1 MSGWR
6 DEDGTYANGVD
17 IDRLLEQILSD
28 PRLRS
33 SKAFSTTKT
42 YADEPIIRRGSQ
54 MDNYLPKEIGQ
65 MRELQRTPRGR
76 TWSETRLFYE
86 QARLMEGFEDNCPYH
101 GQFQSYYPTYR
112 TMTDRQL
119 RGYFTWRARVRS
131 GQAEQTAASF
141 AYVYLYELL
150 MGIGVEPGRKAFDAI
165 EAFWKTYR
173 QFDPGMDRYVP
184 EWLVDYVVEHDL
196 PAELAAPYAHLE
208 HDAAI
213 AVLERAEKDALASA
227 PPKGH
232 RRQPT
237 DFAAVAGRADEFAQA
252 ICRLSSYRL
261 DESRLYKE
269 RPEDVSRVLLAV
281 YSRLA
286 LHYRTR
292 TQGLTETLFGLRFA
306 VRHVMYASAVRYESG
321 FHEDCVYELSPTR
334 RYVCKNGLWSCDSY
348 HDGGAR
354 STKLGQIVRAVD
366 RQLRQALGYAHPLK
380 DHAEA
385 KYLVKIIDDEIAAY
399 LDWKQAT
406 TPRHVE
412 IDLSKL
418 AGIRS
423 AAAITREALLVDEE
437 REDEERGGEQPEGVK
452 TLSPS
457 SNSFAAEG
465 AAAELRAEKQRE
477 PVATPCT
484 QNALGAAGD
493 GDDALE
499 LSSEER
505 ALLQALLDGGE
516 YAGAGNVDL
525 LVDAINEALF
535 DLLGDTAVEFGAD
548 GSPQLVEDYVEDVR
562 AAL

>member
-6 DEDGTYANGVD
+6 DEGDIYANGVD

-54 MDNYLPKEIGQ
+54 MDSYLPKEIGQ

-86 QARLMEGFEDNCPYH
+86 QARLMEDFEDNCPYH

-119 RGYFTWRARVRS
+119 RGYFTWRARVRA
-131 GQAEQTAASF
+131 GQVEQTAASF

-213 AVLERAEKDALASA
+213 AVLERAEKDALAAA

-237 DFAAVAGRADEFAQA
+237 DFAAMGGAAGEFAQA
-252 ICRLSSYRL
+252 VCQLSSYRL

-269 RPEDVSRVLLAV
+269 RPEDVSCVLLAV

-286 LHYRTR
+286 LHYRGSR

-306 VRHVMYASAVRYESG
+306 VRHVMYASAVRYEPG

-334 RYVCKNGLWSCDSY
+334 RYVCKNGLWSRDSY

-354 STKLGQIVRAVD
+354 SAKLGQIARAVD

-399 LDWKQAT
+399 LGWKQAAA
-406 TPRHVE
+406 PRRVE

-423 AAAITREALLVDEE
+423 AAAVTREALLVDEE
-437 REDEERGGEQPEGVK
+437 REGSAVEGAPVA
-452 TLSPS
+452 SSS
-457 SNSFAAEG
+457 SNSFAAKS
-465 AAAELRAEKQRE
+465 AAAELWAEKQRE
-477 PVATPCT
+477 PVAAPCA
-484 QNALGAAGD
+484 QDAFGAAGD
-493 GDDALE
+493 GSDALG
-499 LSSEER
+499 LSEDET
-505 ALLQALLDGGE
+505 ALLRALLDGRK
-516 YAGAGNVDL
+516 YAGPGNVGL
-525 LVDAINEALF
+525 MVDAINEALF
-535 DLLGDTAVEFGAD
+535 DLLGDTAIEFGAD
-548 GSPQLVEDYVEDVR
+548 GEPRLVEDYAEDVR

>member
-6 DEDGTYANGVD
+6 DEGDIYANGVD

-54 MDNYLPKEIGQ
+54 MDGYLPPEIGR

-86 QARLMEGFEDNCPYH
+86 QARLMENFVDSCPYH
-101 GQFQSYYPTYR
+101 GQYQSFYPTYH

-119 RGYFTWRARVRS
+119 RGYFTWRAHVRA
-131 GQAEQTAASF
+131 GQVEQTATSF
-141 AYVYLYELL
+141 AYVYLHELL
-150 MGIGVEPGRKAFDAI
+150 MGIGVEPGQRAFDAI
-165 EAFWKTYR
+165 VAFWKTYR
-173 QFDPGMDRYVP
+173 QFDPGLDRYVP
-184 EWLVDYVVEHDL
+184 NWLVDYVVEHDL
-196 PAELAAPYAHLE
+196 PRELAAPYAHLE

-213 AVLERAEKDALASA
+213 AVLERAEKSALASA

-237 DFAAVAGRADEFAQA
+237 DFAAIGGAATEFAQA
-252 ICRLSSYRL
+252 VCRLSSYRL
-261 DESRLYKE
+261 EESRLYKE
-269 RPEDVSRVLLAV
+269 RPEDVSCVLLAV

-286 LHYRTR
+286 LHYRGSR

-306 VRHVMYASAVRYESG
+306 VRHVMYASAVRYEPG

-354 STKLGQIVRAVD
+354 SAKLGQIVRAVD

-399 LDWKQAT
+399 LGWKQAS
-406 TPRHVE
+406 TPRRVE

-423 AAAITREALLVDEE
+423 AAAVTREALLVDEE
-437 REDEERGGEQPEGVK
+437 RED
-452 TLSPS
+452 S
-457 SNSFAAEG
+457 AAEG
-465 AAAELRAEKQRE
+465 A
-477 PVATPCT
+477 PVAAPCAQDAFGAT
-484 QNALGAAGD
+484 GDGSDALG
-493 GDDALE
+493 
-499 LSSEER
+499 LSEDET
-505 ALLQALLDGGE
+505 ALLQALLDGRG
-516 YAGAGNVDL
+516 YDGPGNVDL
-525 LVDAINEALF
+525 MVDAINEALF

-548 GSPQLVEDYVEDVR
+548 GEPQLVEDYVEDVR

>member
-1 MSGWR
+1 MSGRR
-6 DEDGTYANGVD
+6 DEGDIYANGVD

-54 MDNYLPKEIGQ
+54 MDSYLPQKIGQ

-86 QARLMEGFEDNCPYH
+86 QARLMEDFEDSCPYH

-119 RGYFTWRARVRS
+119 RGYFTWRARVRA

-184 EWLVDYVVEHDL
+184 GWLVDYVVEHDL
-196 PAELAAPYAHLE
+196 PAELAVPYAHLE

-213 AVLERAEKDALASA
+213 AVLERAEKSALATA
-227 PPKGH
+227 PPKGR

-237 DFAAVAGRADEFAQA
+237 DFAVMGGAAGEFAQA
-252 ICRLSSYRL
+252 VCRLSSYRL

-269 RPEDVSRVLLAV
+269 RPEDVSCVLLAV

-286 LHYRTR
+286 LHYRGSR

-306 VRHVMYASAVRYESG
+306 VRHVMYASAVRYEPG

-354 STKLGQIVRAVD
+354 SAKLGQIVRAVD

-399 LDWKQAT
+399 LGWKQAT
-406 TPRHVE
+406 APRRVE

-423 AAAITREALLVDEE
+423 AAAVTREALLVDEE
-437 REDEERGGEQPEGVK
+437 REGSAAEGAPVA
-452 TLSPS
+452 SPS
-457 SNSFAAEG
+457 SNSFAAKS

-477 PVATPCT
+477 PVAAPCA
-484 QNALGAAGD
+484 QNAFGATGD
-493 GDDALE
+493 GTDALG
-499 LSSEER
+499 LSEDEA
-505 ALLQALLDGGE
+505 ALLQALLDGRK

-525 LVDAINEALF
+525 MVDAINEALF
-535 DLLGDTAVEFGAD
+535 DLLGDTAIEFGAD
-548 GSPQLVEDYVEDVR
+548 GEPRLVEDYAEDVR

>member
-1 MSGWR
+1 MSGRR
-6 DEDGTYANGVD
+6 DEDGIYANGVD

-54 MDNYLPKEIGQ
+54 MDSYLPQKIGQ

-86 QARLMEGFEDNCPYH
+86 QARLMEDFEDNCPYH

-119 RGYFTWRARVRS
+119 RGYFTWRARVRA
-131 GQAEQTAASF
+131 GQVEQTAASF

-150 MGIGVEPGRKAFDAI
+150 MGIGVERGRKAFDAI
-165 EAFWKTYR
+165 EALWKTYR

-184 EWLVDYVVEHDL
+184 GWLVDYVVEHDL

-213 AVLERAEKDALASA
+213 AVLERAEKDALAAA

-237 DFAAVAGRADEFAQA
+237 DFDAMGAAGEFAQA
-252 ICRLSSYRL
+252 ICQLSSYRL

-269 RPEDVSRVLLAV
+269 RPEDVACVLLAV

-286 LHYRTR
+286 LHYRGSR

-306 VRHVMYASAVRYESG
+306 VRHVMYASAVRYEPG

-354 STKLGQIVRAVD
+354 SAKLGQIVRAVD

-399 LDWKQAT
+399 LGWKQASA
-406 TPRHVE
+406 PRRVE

-423 AAAITREALLVDEE
+423 AAAVTREALLVDEE
-437 REDEERGGEQPEGVK
+437 REGSVAEE
-452 TLSPS
+452 
-457 SNSFAAEG
+457 A
-465 AAAELRAEKQRE
+465 
-477 PVATPCT
+477 PVAAPCA
-484 QNALGAAGD
+484 QNAFGTTGD
-493 GDDALE
+493 GGDALG
-499 LSSEER
+499 LSEDQTALLR
-505 ALLQALLDGGE
+505 ALLAGQG
-516 YAGAGNVDL
+516 YAGPGNVDL
-525 LVDAINEALF
+525 MVDAINEALF
-535 DLLGDTAVEFGAD
+535 DLLGDTAIEFGAD
-548 GSPQLVEDYVEDVR
+548 GEPQLVEDYVEDVR

>member
-1 MSGWR
+1 MSWR
-6 DEDGTYANGVD
+6 DEDGIYANGVD
-17 IDRLLEQILSD
+17 IDGLLEQILSD

-54 MDNYLPKEIGQ
+54 MDSYLPKEIDQ

-119 RGYFTWRARVRS
+119 RGYFTWRARVRA
-131 GQAEQTAASF
+131 GQVEQTAASF

-150 MGIGVEPGRKAFDAI
+150 MGIGVEPGRKALDAI

-213 AVLERAEKDALASA
+213 AVLERAEKDALAAA

-232 RRQPT
+232 RSQPT
-237 DFAAVAGRADEFAQA
+237 DFAAVASRADEFAQA
-252 ICRLSSYRL
+252 ICQLSSYRL
-261 DESRLYKE
+261 DESHLYKE
-269 RPEDVSRVLLAV
+269 RPDDVSRVLLAV

-306 VRHVMYASAVRYESG
+306 VRHVMYASAVRYEPG

-334 RYVCKNGLWSCDSY
+334 RYVCKNGLWSLDSY

-366 RQLRQALGYAHPLK
+366 RQLRQALGHAHPLK

-423 AAAITREALLVDEE
+423 AAAVTREALLVDEE
-437 REDEERGGEQPEGVK
+437 REDGEREGSVAEGAPVASPPSHPQEAPVQPEGHGNLG
-452 TLSPS
+452 LS
-457 SNSFAAEG
+457 ED
-465 AAAELRAEKQRE
+465 E
-477 PVATPCT
+477 T
-484 QNALGAAGD
+484 
-493 GDDALE
+493 
-499 LSSEER
+499 
-505 ALLQALLDGGE
+505 ALLQALLDGRE
-516 YAGAGNVDL
+516 YDGPGNVDL
-525 LVDAINEALF
+525 MVDAINEALF

-548 GSPQLVEDYVEDVR
+548 GEPQLVEDYVEDVR
-562 AAL
+562 GAL

>member
-1 MSGWR
+1 
-6 DEDGTYANGVD
+6 
-17 IDRLLEQILSD
+17 
-28 PRLRS
+28 
-33 SKAFSTTKT
+33 
-42 YADEPIIRRGSQ
+42 
-54 MDNYLPKEIGQ
+54 
-65 MRELQRTPRGR
+65 
-76 TWSETRLFYE
+76 
-86 QARLMEGFEDNCPYH
+86 
-101 GQFQSYYPTYR
+101 
-112 TMTDRQL
+112 
-119 RGYFTWRARVRS
+119 
-131 GQAEQTAASF
+131 
-141 AYVYLYELL
+141 

-184 EWLVDYVVEHDL
+184 GWLVDYVVEHDL

-213 AVLERAEKDALASA
+213 AVLERAEKGALAAA

-237 DFAAVAGRADEFAQA
+237 DFAAIASRADEFAQA
-252 ICRLSSYRL
+252 VCQLSSYRL

-269 RPEDVSRVLLAV
+269 RPEDVACVLLAV

-286 LHYRTR
+286 LHYRGSR

-306 VRHVMYASAVRYESG
+306 VRHVMYASAVRYEPG

-354 STKLGQIVRAVD
+354 SAKLGQIVRAVD

-399 LDWKQAT
+399 LGWKQASA
-406 TPRHVE
+406 PRRVE

-423 AAAITREALLVDEE
+423 AARPSWWTRSAKAPLPRRLPLRRHARRMPLGPLVM
-437 REDEERGGEQPEGVK
+437 
-452 TLSPS
+452 
-457 SNSFAAEG
+457 A
-465 AAAELRAEKQRE
+465 
-477 PVATPCT
+477 ATPWGSLRTRPRYCGHFSPGRGTPDRATWTSWWT
-484 QNALGAAGD
+484 QSTRPSLTCWG
-493 GDDALE
+493 
-499 LSSEER
+499 
-505 ALLQALLDGGE
+505 
-516 YAGAGNVDL
+516 
-525 LVDAINEALF
+525 
-535 DLLGDTAVEFGAD
+535 T
-548 GSPQLVEDYVEDVR
+548 PP
-562 AAL
+562 

>member
-6 DEDGTYANGVD
+6 DEDGIYANGVD

-54 MDNYLPKEIGQ
+54 MDSYLPKEIGQ
-65 MRELQRTPRGR
+65 MRELQRTPHGR

-86 QARLMEGFEDNCPYH
+86 QARLMEDFEDNCPYH

-119 RGYFTWRARVRS
+119 RGYFTWRARVRA
-131 GQAEQTAASF
+131 GQVEQTAASF

-213 AVLERAEKDALASA
+213 AEKDALAAA
-227 PPKGH
+227 PPKGC

-237 DFAAVAGRADEFAQA
+237 DFAAMGGAGGEFAQA
-252 ICRLSSYRL
+252 VCQLSSYRL

-269 RPEDVSRVLLAV
+269 RPEDVACVLLAV

-286 LHYRTR
+286 LHYRGSR

-306 VRHVMYASAVRYESG
+306 VRHVMYASAVRYEPG

-334 RYVCKNGLWSCDSY
+334 HYVCKNGLWSCDSY

-354 STKLGQIVRAVD
+354 SAKLGQIVRAVD
-366 RQLRQALGYAHPLK
+366 RQLRQALGYVHPLK

-385 KYLVKIIDDEIAAY
+385 KYLVKIIDDEIATY
-399 LDWKQAT
+399 LGWKQASA
-406 TPRHVE
+406 PRRVE

-423 AAAITREALLVDEE
+423 AAAVTREALLVDEE
-437 REDEERGGEQPEGVK
+437 REDSAAEGAPVA
-452 TLSPS
+452 SPS
-457 SNSFAAEG
+457 SNSFAAKS

-477 PVATPCT
+477 PVVAPCA
-484 QNALGAAGD
+484 QNAFGATGD
-493 GDDALE
+493 GSDALG
-499 LSSEER
+499 LSKDEA
-505 ALLQALLDGGE
+505 ALLQALLDGRK
-516 YAGAGNVDL
+516 YAGPGNVGL
-525 LVDAINEALF
+525 MVDAINEALF
-535 DLLGDTAVEFGAD
+535 DLLGDTAIEFGAD
-548 GSPQLVEDYVEDVR
+548 GEPQLVEDYAEDVR

>member
-6 DEDGTYANGVD
+6 DEDGIYANGVD

-54 MDNYLPKEIGQ
+54 MDSYLPQKIGQ

-86 QARLMEGFEDNCPYH
+86 QARLMEDFEDNCPYH

-119 RGYFTWRARVRS
+119 RGYFTWRARVRA
-131 GQAEQTAASF
+131 GQVEQTAASF

-165 EAFWKTYR
+165 EAFWKTYH

-213 AVLERAEKDALASA
+213 AVLERAEKDALAAA

-237 DFAAVAGRADEFAQA
+237 DFAAMGGAGGEFAQA
-252 ICRLSSYRL
+252 VCQLSSYRL

-269 RPEDVSRVLLAV
+269 RPEDVSCVLLAV

-286 LHYRTR
+286 LHYRGSR
-292 TQGLTETLFGLRFA
+292 TQGLTETLFGLRFV
-306 VRHVMYASAVRYESG
+306 VRHVMYASAVRYEPG

-354 STKLGQIVRAVD
+354 SAKLGQIVRAVD

-399 LDWKQAT
+399 LGWKQAS
-406 TPRHVE
+406 TPRRVE

-423 AAAITREALLVDEE
+423 AAAVTREALLVDEE
-437 REDEERGGEQPEGVK
+437 RED
-452 TLSPS
+452 S
-457 SNSFAAEG
+457 AAEG
-465 AAAELRAEKQRE
+465 A
-477 PVATPCT
+477 PVASPLSHPQETPV
-484 QNALGAAGD
+484 QPEGHGDLG
-493 GDDALE
+493 
-499 LSSEER
+499 LSEDEA
-505 ALLQALLDGGE
+505 ALLQALLDGRK
-516 YAGAGNVDL
+516 YAGPGNVDL
-525 LVDAINEALF
+525 MVDAINEALF
-535 DLLGDTAVEFGAD
+535 DLLGDTAIEFGAD
-548 GSPQLVEDYVEDVR
+548 GEPQLVEDYAEDVR

>member
-1 MSGWR
+1 MSDWR
-6 DEDGTYANGVD
+6 DEGDIYANGVD

-54 MDNYLPKEIGQ
+54 MDSYLPQKIGR

-86 QARLMEGFEDNCPYH
+86 QARLMEDFEDNCPYH

-119 RGYFTWRARVRS
+119 RGYFTWRARVRA
-131 GQAEQTAASF
+131 GQVEQTAASF

-150 MGIGVEPGRKAFDAI
+150 MGIGVEPGLKAFDAI

-173 QFDPGMDRYVP
+173 QFDPGVDRYVP

-196 PAELAAPYAHLE
+196 PAQLAAPYAHLE

-213 AVLERAEKDALASA
+213 AVLERAEKSTLAAA
-227 PPKGH
+227 PPKGR

-237 DFAAVAGRADEFAQA
+237 DFAAMGGAAGEFAQA
-252 ICRLSSYRL
+252 VCRLSSYRL

-269 RPEDVSRVLLAV
+269 RPEDVSCVLLAV

-286 LHYRTR
+286 LHYRGSR

-306 VRHVMYASAVRYESG
+306 VRHVMYASAVRYEPG

-354 STKLGQIVRAVD
+354 SAKLGQIVRAVD

-399 LDWKQAT
+399 LGWKQAA
-406 TPRHVE
+406 PRRVE

-423 AAAITREALLVDEE
+423 AAAVTREALLVDEE
-437 REDEERGGEQPEGVK
+437 RED
-452 TLSPS
+452 S
-457 SNSFAAEG
+457 AAEG
-465 AAAELRAEKQRE
+465 AQEAVSMAAAEEAQQEAPAQADDVSNLGLSEDE
-477 PVATPCT
+477 T
-484 QNALGAAGD
+484 AL
-493 GDDALE
+493 L
-499 LSSEER
+499 R
-505 ALLQALLDGGE
+505 ALL
-516 YAGAGNVDL
+516 AGRKYTGPGNVDL
-525 LVDAINEALF
+525 MVDAINEALF
-535 DLLGDTAVEFGAD
+535 DLLGDTAIEFGTD
-548 GSPQLVEDYVEDVR
+548 GEPQLVEDYAEDVR

>member
-6 DEDGTYANGVD
+6 DEGDIYANGMD

-54 MDNYLPKEIGQ
+54 MDSYLPKEIGQ

-86 QARLMEGFEDNCPYH
+86 QARLMEDFEDNRPYH

-119 RGYFTWRARVRS
+119 RGYFTWRARVRA
-131 GQAEQTAASF
+131 GQVEQTAASF

-150 MGIGVEPGRKAFDAI
+150 MGIGVEPGRKAFGAI

-184 EWLVDYVVEHDL
+184 GWLVDYVVEHDL
-196 PAELAAPYAHLE
+196 PAELAASYAHLE

-213 AVLERAEKDALASA
+213 AVLERAEKSALAAA
-227 PPKGH
+227 PPKGR

-237 DFAAVAGRADEFAQA
+237 DFAAMGDGAGEFAQA
-252 ICRLSSYRL
+252 VCRLSSYRL

-269 RPEDVSRVLLAV
+269 RPEDVSCVLLAV
-281 YSRLA
+281 YSRLT
-286 LHYRTR
+286 LHYRGSR

-306 VRHVMYASAVRYESG
+306 VRHVMYASAVRYEPG

-354 STKLGQIVRAVD
+354 SAKLGQIVRAVD

-399 LDWKQAT
+399 LGWKQASA
-406 TPRHVE
+406 PRRVE

-423 AAAITREALLVDEE
+423 AAAVTREALLVDEE
-437 REDEERGGEQPEGVK
+437 RED
-452 TLSPS
+452 S
-457 SNSFAAEG
+457 AAEG
-465 AAAELRAEKQRE
+465 AQEAVSMAAAEEAQQEAPAQADD
-477 PVATPCT
+477 VS
-484 QNALGAAGD
+484 NLG
-493 GDDALE
+493 
-499 LSSEER
+499 LSEDET
-505 ALLQALLDGGE
+505 ALLRALLDGRKYTGP
-516 YAGAGNVDL
+516 GNVGL
-525 LVDAINEALF
+525 MVDAINEALF
-535 DLLGDTAVEFGAD
+535 DLLGDTAIEFGAD
-548 GSPQLVEDYVEDVR
+548 GEPRLVEDYAEDVR

>member
-1 MSGWR
+1 MSGRR
-6 DEDGTYANGVD
+6 DEGDIYANGVD

-42 YADEPIIRRGSQ
+42 YADEPVIRRGSQ
-54 MDNYLPKEIGQ
+54 MDSYLPQKIGQ

-86 QARLMEGFEDNCPYH
+86 QARLMEDFEDNCPYH

-119 RGYFTWRARVRS
+119 RGYFTWRARVRA
-131 GQAEQTAASF
+131 GQVEQTAASF

-150 MGIGVEPGRKAFDAI
+150 MGIGVEPGLKAFDAI

-213 AVLERAEKDALASA
+213 AVLERAEKNALATA
-227 PPKGH
+227 PPKGR

-237 DFAAVAGRADEFAQA
+237 DFAAMSSAAGEFAQA
-252 ICRLSSYRL
+252 VCQLSSYRL

-286 LHYRTR
+286 LHYRGSR

-306 VRHVMYASAVRYESG
+306 VRHVMYASAVRYEPG

-334 RYVCKNGLWSCDSY
+334 RYVCKNGLWNCDSY

-354 STKLGQIVRAVD
+354 SAKLGQIVRAVD

-399 LDWKQAT
+399 LGWKQAT
-406 TPRHVE
+406 APRRVE

-423 AAAITREALLVDEE
+423 AAAVTREALLVDEE
-437 REDEERGGEQPEGVK
+437 REDSQVAGPP
-452 TLSPS
+452 TLPPS
-457 SNSFAAEG
+457 SNSFAAKG
-465 AAAELRAEKQRE
+465 AAAELRAEEGPEAAQT
-477 PVATPCT
+477 ACSQDAFSSTGDGSG
-484 QNALGAAGD
+484 ALG
-493 GDDALE
+493 

-505 ALLQALLDGGE
+505 ALLQALLDGE
-516 YAGAGNVDL
+516 KYAGPGNVDL
-525 LVDAINEALF
+525 MVDAINEALF
-535 DLLGDTAVEFGAD
+535 DLLGDTAIEFGAD
-548 GSPQLVEDYVEDVR
+548 GEPRLVEDYAEDVR

>member
-6 DEDGTYANGVD
+6 DEDGIYANGVD

-54 MDNYLPKEIGQ
+54 MDSYLPQKIGQ

-86 QARLMEGFEDNCPYH
+86 QARLMEDFEDNCPYH

-119 RGYFTWRARVRS
+119 RGYFTWRARVRA
-131 GQAEQTAASF
+131 GQVEQTAASF

-150 MGIGVEPGRKAFDAI
+150 MGIGIEPGLKAFDAI

-213 AVLERAEKDALASA
+213 AVLERAEKDALAAA
-227 PPKGH
+227 PPKGR

-237 DFAAVAGRADEFAQA
+237 DLAAMSSAAGEFAQA
-252 ICRLSSYRL
+252 VCQLSSYRL

-286 LHYRTR
+286 LHYRGSR

-306 VRHVMYASAVRYESG
+306 VRHVMYASAVRYEPG

-334 RYVCKNGLWSCDSY
+334 RYVCKNGLWS
-348 HDGGAR
+348 A
-354 STKLGQIVRAVD
+354 KLGQIVRAVD

-399 LDWKQAT
+399 LGWKQAS
-406 TPRHVE
+406 TPRRVE

-423 AAAITREALLVDEE
+423 AAAVTREALLVDEE
-437 REDEERGGEQPEGVK
+437 RED
-452 TLSPS
+452 S
-457 SNSFAAEG
+457 AAEG
-465 AAAELRAEKQRE
+465 A
-477 PVATPCT
+477 PVASPLSHPQETPV
-484 QNALGAAGD
+484 QPEGHGDLG
-493 GDDALE
+493 
-499 LSSEER
+499 LSEDEA
-505 ALLQALLDGGE
+505 ALLQALLDGRK
-516 YAGAGNVDL
+516 YAGPGNVDL
-525 LVDAINEALF
+525 MVDAINEALF
-535 DLLGDTAVEFGAD
+535 DLLGDTVIEFGAD
-548 GSPQLVEDYVEDVR
+548 GEPQLVEDYAEDVR

>member
-1 MSGWR
+1 MSGRR
-6 DEDGTYANGVD
+6 DEDGIYANGVD

-54 MDNYLPKEIGQ
+54 MDSYLPQKIGQ

-86 QARLMEGFEDNCPYH
+86 QARLMEDFEDNCPYH

-119 RGYFTWRARVRS
+119 RGYFTWRAPVRA
-131 GQAEQTAASF
+131 GQVEQTATSF

-184 EWLVDYVVEHDL
+184 KWLVDYVVEHDL

-213 AVLERAEKDALASA
+213 AVLERAEKGALAAA
-227 PPKGH
+227 PPKGR

-237 DFAAVAGRADEFAQA
+237 DFAAMGGATGEFAQA
-252 ICRLSSYRL
+252 ICQLSSYRL
-261 DESRLYKE
+261 DESRLYRE
-269 RPEDVSRVLLAV
+269 RPEDVACVLLAV

-286 LHYRTR
+286 LHYRGSR

-306 VRHVMYASAVRYESG
+306 VRHVMYASAVRYEPG

-354 STKLGQIVRAVD
+354 SAKLGQIVRAVD

-399 LDWKQAT
+399 LGWKQASA
-406 TPRHVE
+406 PRRVE

-423 AAAITREALLVDEE
+423 AAAVTREALLVDEE
-437 REDEERGGEQPEGVK
+437 REDSVAEEAPVASPLSHPQEAPVQPEGHGDLG
-452 TLSPS
+452 LSKDE
-457 SNSFAAEG
+457 A
-465 AAAELRAEKQRE
+465 
-477 PVATPCT
+477 
-484 QNALGAAGD
+484 
-493 GDDALE
+493 
-499 LSSEER
+499 
-505 ALLQALLDGGE
+505 ALLQALLDERE
-516 YAGAGNVDL
+516 YAGPGNVDL
-525 LVDAINEALF
+525 MVDAINEALF
-535 DLLGDTAVEFGAD
+535 DLLGDTAIEFGAD
-548 GSPQLVEDYVEDVR
+548 GEPQLVEDYVEDVR